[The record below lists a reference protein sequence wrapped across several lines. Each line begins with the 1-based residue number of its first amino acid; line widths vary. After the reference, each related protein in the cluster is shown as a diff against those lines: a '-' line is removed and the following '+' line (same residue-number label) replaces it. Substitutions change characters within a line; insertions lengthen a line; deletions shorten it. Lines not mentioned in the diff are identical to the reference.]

1 MVRNLY
7 ISARICET
15 RWGNSGFW
23 LANNSRGGLT
33 YIFSLPGSHQEH
45 QEKKVSPAPNLITHR
60 ELSNRDIDPD
70 ANGYLVVKVPSFGR
84 VRNVA
89 GVKNE
94 AQDSGF
100 VEAETEEG
108 KF

>member
-1 MVRNLY
+1 MRDKIELG
-7 ISARICET
+7 ET
-15 RWGNSGFW
+15 W
-23 LANNSRGGLT
+23 ANCTFGLPTTPGEDLLTFFPRRGLT
-33 YIFSLPGSHQEH
+33 KSTKRKTSPQRLPLLRIESSKTGI
-45 QEKKVSPAPNLITHR
+45 LT
-60 ELSNRDIDPD
+60 LT